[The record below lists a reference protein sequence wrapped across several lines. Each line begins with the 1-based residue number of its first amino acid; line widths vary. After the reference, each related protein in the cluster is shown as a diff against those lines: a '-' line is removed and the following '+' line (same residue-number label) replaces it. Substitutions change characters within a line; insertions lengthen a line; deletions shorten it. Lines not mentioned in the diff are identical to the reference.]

1 MATSDVHP
9 DLDRVT
15 PLHLWFLRVGIP
27 ERTGHRLIKN
37 GKGPALTEL
46 NRTPEG
52 RERARSYRVARS
64 APLHLLTNDPETIS
78 GPFCLHLE
86 GGELVAGGAVL
97 AT

>member
-1 MATSDVHP
+1 MALEEDKL

-46 NRTPEG
+46 TERRKG
-52 RERARSYRVARS
+52 VRERDHIAWLEARRCTA
-64 APLHLLTNDPETIS
+64 
-78 GPFCLHLE
+78 
-86 GGELVAGGAVL
+86 
-97 AT
+97 

>member
-37 GKGPALTEL
+37 GKGPALTSLTE
-46 NRTPEG
+46 RRKG
-52 RERARSYRVARS
+52 VRERDHIAWLEARRVTA
-64 APLHLLTNDPETIS
+64 
-78 GPFCLHLE
+78 
-86 GGELVAGGAVL
+86 
-97 AT
+97 